1 VLSHQEENLTPT
13 IKERLLGWNILSLQ
27 Y

>member
-1 VLSHQEENLTPT
+1 VLSHQEENLAPT